1 MEFRASLRNAQAEWL
16 SNGRKIFQEE
26 QQKNGKTMNGMDTA
40 KGQWLNPLNCKYSK
54 FVDSCVDRLNRMLRN
69 GETTKEAVNTAKRY
83 LYALKSV
90 AAANGDRL
98 TREIIEEED
107 CADSYN
113 ALLKQ
118 LAQIGGLSKPSK
130 ARTPHRKA
138 RDVRARA
145 RDSKAVE
152 EGGKSTHS
160 DEESVNLF
168 NCDLLEVRSFFR
180 GAVHGIYKF
189 NAPPKA
195 VEMAMVFLDKLCVL
209 AITYGGAIS
218 METLSK
224 CDEYLVSESKVVL
237 PILSKLK
244 DQALKGIPEARQEW
258 GALVTKAKEHP
269 QEPKLNRD
277 AYNINFN
284 YNTNYFYDLT
294 NALLSK
300 RIISEDDGSSV
311 KERLRSFQI
320 NEVSVKTVGF
330 FGNSRIT
337 SVPVHDYQ
345 WETYADLLL
354 YLMEFKRLAKENG
367 LLLENGELTASGQK
381 ESQPQSGAETTST
394 PAAGGTPSIAAR
406 FLRRFLAM
414 HGKTFNRSKAST
426 LLRSLQRAIVGKEIR
441 KTDRNAELIEQ
452 MQSALIR
459 MLDGAW
465 GSATVEFDA
474 KTLAALQKSVNSEK
488 QSQTVTLLR
497 AYVGLNDTDDR
508 AKAERLLRRM
518 RKAAAVDGELSQ
530 EISAARQNLERFLS
544 SGEQKRLEINP
555 YELQGLCGLLG
566 VDGVK
571 PLAILDEK
579 FRNELIDQVEKT
591 LTSNE
596 YIKPWRE
603 PEFLV
608 NNKKFTFGFCNSQWE
623 PYSLDVQFKLSMYAR
638 RREWQSPFFLTPNY
652 VESHGGTYK
661 LKDVVS
667 VTYYYPLQ
675 RSFASNEHDVKA
687 GVLML
692 INASDVQGIPQ
703 PEIKKVRF
711 EPLETIRYVENIIN
725 AMAKNRK
732 LPKITYETNDK
743 CSYNPKSDTIRL
755 IDDTGRFI
763 SSGEYYSTLFHE
775 ITHSTG
781 HPSRL
786 NRNVGTVFERQKYA
800 FEELVAE
807 IGSILLCD
815 TLNITYRRANSLA
828 YIRSWI
834 DALRKVETKGED
846 EKWYLV
852 KAYEQ
857 AAAAVEYLLEGIDL
871 EKMVPATAK
880 IKAAHSGLGGVDGTV
895 YSGKDVQRMDFQTV
909 KLEPRFAEFIG
920 SPEFP
925 FCMMVHGGP
934 GSGKTTFALQLAN
947 SLAAHNGKRVLFV
960 SSEEGIGQKL
970 KSKIDRL
977 GLHAP
982 TLYFSSTLPD
992 SFADYDAVF
1001 IDSVISMGL
1010 TAESLREMYR
1020 NAPNT
1025 TFVAINQETKDGKA
1039 RGSLEITHD
1048 TDIACR
1054 CENLSATLEKNRY
1067 GDTSKIFAII
1077 A

>member
-1 MEFRASLRNAQAEWL
+1 MGVYEVNEQFNIELANFDALTELHTFNLGKPSPILQACGFDGAFEIRLTKGKVRQKTNKHCYSEAILRDLPLRLQDPLIVAGYLKTSGTLNVVIETFHFNVKESEWQPLLVGVELKQDIQVRGKEQWHVVRSIFPKNLESLGWWIEASTCADSKRIKAAYQPIIYLNKKGISNLLPSHGTIRHVVEKTQNPTTKVVKDFDNPIGEAEVMEFRASLRNAQAEWL
-16 SNGRKIFQEE
+16 SHGRKTFQEE
-26 QQKNGKTMNGMDTA
+26 QKKNGKTMNGMDTA
-40 KGQWLNPLNCKYSK
+40 KGHGLNPLNCKYSE

-83 LYALKSV
+83 LYSLKPI
-90 AAANGDRL
+90 AAANGGKL
-98 TREIIEEED
+98 TRDAIEEAD
-107 CADSYN
+107 CVDSYN

-130 ARTPHRKA
+130 ARTTHRKA
-138 RDVRARA
+138 RDVRAKA
-145 RDSKAVE
+145 RDSKAAVE
-152 EGGKSTHS
+152 GEKSTNS
-160 DEESVNLF
+160 DEEGVNLF
-168 NCDLLEVRSFFR
+168 NCNLLEVRSFFR
-180 GAVHGIYKF
+180 DAVHGPYKF
-189 NAPPKA
+189 NTPPKA

-244 DQALKGIPEARQEW
+244 DQALKVIPGARQEW
-258 GALVTKAKEHP
+258 NTLVTEAREHP
-269 QEPKLNRD
+269 LEPKLNRD
-277 AYNINFN
+277 AYDINFN
-284 YNTNYFYDLT
+284 YDTNYYYDLT

-345 WETYADLLL
+345 WKTYADLLL
-354 YLMEFKRLAKENG
+354 YLMEYKRLAKENG
-367 LLLENGELTASGQK
+367 LLLESGELTASDQK
-381 ESQPQSGAETTST
+381 ESQPKPGAETA
-394 PAAGGTPSIAAR
+394 PAPGPSAGGTPSIAVR
-406 FLRRFLAM
+406 LLRRFLAI
-414 HGKTFNRSKAST
+414 HGKTINRRKVST

-452 MQSALIR
+452 MQIALVQ
-459 MLDGAW
+459 MLDSAW
-465 GSATVEFDA
+465 DSATVEFDA
-474 KTLAALQKSVNSEK
+474 KALAALQKSVNSEK

-497 AYVGLNDTDDR
+497 AYVRLNDTDDR

-544 SGEQKRLEINP
+544 SGAQKRLEINP

-566 VDGVK
+566 VDGG
-571 PLAILDEK
+571 
-579 FRNELIDQVEKT
+579 T
-591 LTSNE
+591 L
-596 YIKPWRE
+596 
-603 PEFLV
+603 
-608 NNKKFTFGFCNSQWE
+608 
-623 PYSLDVQFKLSMYAR
+623 LS
-638 RREWQSPFFLTPNY
+638 
-652 VESHGGTYK
+652 
-661 LKDVVS
+661 
-667 VTYYYPLQ
+667 
-675 RSFASNEHDVKA
+675 
-687 GVLML
+687 
-692 INASDVQGIPQ
+692 
-703 PEIKKVRF
+703 
-711 EPLETIRYVENIIN
+711 
-725 AMAKNRK
+725 
-732 LPKITYETNDK
+732 
-743 CSYNPKSDTIRL
+743 
-755 IDDTGRFI
+755 
-763 SSGEYYSTLFHE
+763 
-775 ITHSTG
+775 
-781 HPSRL
+781 
-786 NRNVGTVFERQKYA
+786 
-800 FEELVAE
+800 
-807 IGSILLCD
+807 
-815 TLNITYRRANSLA
+815 
-828 YIRSWI
+828 
-834 DALRKVETKGED
+834 
-846 EKWYLV
+846 
-852 KAYEQ
+852 
-857 AAAAVEYLLEGIDL
+857 
-871 EKMVPATAK
+871 
-880 IKAAHSGLGGVDGTV
+880 GVDNTV

-909 KLEPRFAEFIG
+909 KLEPRFSEFIG

-925 FCMMVHGGP
+925 FRMMVHGGP

-982 TLYFSSTLPD
+982 TLYFASTLPD
-992 SFADYDAVF
+992 SFSDYDAVF

-1048 TDIACR
+1048 ADIACR

-1067 GDTSKIFAII
+1067 GDTSKNFAII